1 MENDLTQN
9 EERLFQ
15 LIEAKDYNQLTPE
28 EHLFVDEHF
37 SEADYNLQRRMI
49 SEAATLFSE
58 STAQPLLLPV
68 DTSKG
73 IAVRTVP
80 LYQAVA
86 AVAATIAL
94 FLSLWPYQASH
105 PNQPVDGTQLGR
117 IDTVIQ
123 TQIITDT
130 IIHYIEH
137 RNQLASVRNNTT
149 TEEVTDPLIQVRQLR
164 LLETNAIQIPEL
176 NSVQLHTK
184 GNSLKD
190 DPTSQSLLGTV
201 YQATNW

>member
-9 EERLFQ
+9 EEQLFQ
-15 LIEAKDYNQLTPE
+15 LIEAKDYNELTAE
-28 EHLFVDEHF
+28 ERLLVDEQL
-37 SEADYNLQRRMI
+37 SESEYNLQRRMI
-49 SEAATLFSE
+49 SEAAKLFPE
-58 STAQPLLLPV
+58 STANRLLLPV
-68 DTSKG
+68 HPSKT

-80 LYQAVA
+80 LYQAIA

-94 FLSLWPYQASH
+94 FLSLWPYQEATS
-105 PNQPVDGTQLGR
+105 NKPVDQTQLGR

-130 IIHYIEH
+130 IIQYIEH
-137 RNQLASVRNNTT
+137 RNQLAVRNTITT
-149 TEEVTDPLIQVRQLR
+149 DEVADPLIQVKQIR
-164 LLETNAIQIPEL
+164 LLEANAIQIPEL
-176 NSVQLHTK
+176 NATLIHTK

-190 DPTSQSLLGTV
+190 DPTSQLLLGNV